1 MNVSTRSICRT
12 LVCAAATVG
21 LAVVAGCSDEQRR
34 ELGEVDVRDTLDAR
48 VQQVVDDEGFQ
59 LAGDLE
65 CTAEIDDGT
74 SNVTSSC
81 TGTTSS
87 GASISGTFTGS
98 ADVEAGEC
106 MAQLVVQI
114 DSDAV
119 ADGNDVDCFEFVG

>member
-1 MNVSTRSICRT
+1 
-12 LVCAAATVG
+12 
-21 LAVVAGCSDEQRR
+21 
-34 ELGEVDVRDTLDAR
+34 
-48 VQQVVDDEGFQ
+48 
-59 LAGDLE
+59 
-65 CTAEIDDGT
+65 
-74 SNVTSSC
+74 VTSSC